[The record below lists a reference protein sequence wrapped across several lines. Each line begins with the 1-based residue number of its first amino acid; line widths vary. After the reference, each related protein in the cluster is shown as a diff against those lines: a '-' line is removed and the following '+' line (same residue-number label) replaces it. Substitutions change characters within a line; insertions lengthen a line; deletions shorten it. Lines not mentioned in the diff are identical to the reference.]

1 MATNAFDFR
10 FRIIF
15 WVNVL
20 FHVGKFIILAL
31 TCQLTRILLLSV
43 RSMITNK
50 NSAKNNI
57 LEPDLESMAS
67 SGVHL
72 GSLRHYS
79 HPKMKPYVW
88 SGKNVFQIIDLQ
100 KSRNMLVEAINFL
113 TSVKKKGGMILFVG
127 TGLAAKDIVR
137 NVAEELN
144 MPYVVERWLG
154 GTLTN
159 FPTISRRIDYLK
171 NLENQKKSGEFEK
184 YTKYETLKL
193 EKKIIK
199 LKKYLSGLLNLN
211 RLPDAVWVSSGN
223 YDKIAAV
230 EAIKKSIPVTGIV
243 NTNSDPAL
251 FNYPI
256 PANDIALSS
265 VSFIL
270 NSVKDALISVKSEII
285 PSDK

>member
-20 FHVGKFIILAL
+20 FHAGKFIILAL

-43 RSMITNK
+43 RSMPTNK
-50 NSAKNNI
+50 NLNSNG
-57 LEPDLESMAS
+57 EPDLEIMAS

-100 KSRNMLVEAINFL
+100 KSRNMLMETINFL
-113 TSVKKKGGMILFVG
+113 TSVKKKGGMVLFVG
-127 TGLAAKDIVR
+127 TGLAAKDIVK